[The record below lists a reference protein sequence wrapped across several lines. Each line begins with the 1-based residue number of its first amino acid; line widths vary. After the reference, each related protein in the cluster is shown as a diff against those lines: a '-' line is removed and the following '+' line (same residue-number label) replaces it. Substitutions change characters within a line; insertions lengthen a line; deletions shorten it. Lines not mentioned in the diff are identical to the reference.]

1 MSLYKKLLI
10 IFLIVIILLYIKKS
24 YENFYGM
31 DNNLNLFKLT
41 DYKLL
46 FFDIFYKN
54 NKLYLILPVYSQ
66 DVRFIDNI
74 IITYNRSPL
83 KLSKK
88 IYKIEVEPTL
98 ILIYDLPSNNNY
110 IYITVNYKNLIKTY
124 YLNHIN
130 NNNKKTLALT
140 TLFKHDYKLF
150 DTFYNYYS
158 SQGVEHFFMYYNGK
172 IDNEVR
178 KTLNKKNVNLI
189 EWDFRYWHDPSCEYK
204 HHAQLG
210 QMHHAIYRY
219 GKDNFNYMIFCNLDE
234 YMLSPHRKLSSMI
247 YTNYDT
253 YGFCNLYSETDQEFK
268 DLPSNIMVSE
278 KLKFKNKSKCI
289 HKLDSIDTININY
302 GGKYNKTNPSLY
314 TKNNYLFHF
323 YKFNSNKSINCNKK
337 FDLGFLKKHLLF
349 IHVPKT
355 GGTMVEETFLKYG
368 YFVGIFLDKNA
379 RSYINNYKCRTWHFP
394 QKHSKINFNDY
405 ITFIVVREP
414 ISRLL
419 SELNWKHFGY
429 FYKNRFSD
437 INRFVS
443 YHFSKNEISYD
454 GDCHLVPQYEY
465 LYDSYGNKVENILN
479 QKTLNKDLEGFIKKY
494 NLDILVSNK
503 KVNTT
508 TKKYFIEDI
517 SYNNLELIKNYYK
530 KDLELF
536 S

>member
-24 YENFYGM
+24 YENFYDM

-172 IDNEVR
+172 ADNEVR

-189 EWDFRYWHDPSCEYK
+189 EWDFRYWNDTSCEYK

-219 GKDNFNYMIFCNLDE
+219 GKDNFKYMIFCNLDE
-234 YMLSPHRKLSSMI
+234 YMLSPHRKLSNMI

-253 YGFCNLYSETDQEFK
+253 YGFCNIYSETDQDFK

-337 FDLGFLKKHLLF
+337 FDLGFLKKPLLF
-349 IHVPKT
+349 VHVPKT

-368 YFVGIFLDKNA
+368 YFVGIFLDKDS
-379 RSYINNYKCRTWHFP
+379 RSYINNYKCSTWHYP
-394 QKHSKINFNDY
+394 HKHSKINFNDY

-437 INRFVS
+437 INSFIS
-443 YHFSKNEISYD
+443 YHFGKKEISYD